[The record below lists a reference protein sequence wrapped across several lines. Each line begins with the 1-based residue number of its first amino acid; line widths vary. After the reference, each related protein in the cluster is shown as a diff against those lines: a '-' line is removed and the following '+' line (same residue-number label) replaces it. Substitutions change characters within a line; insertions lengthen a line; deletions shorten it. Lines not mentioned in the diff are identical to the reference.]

1 MNIQCSGGSRSVAN
15 ESLEDEECSVQ
26 PAEVN
31 NDQLRAVVK
40 ADSVKTT
47 GEIDHSMVIWHLKQ
61 IGKVKKADK

>member
-1 MNIQCSGGSRSVAN
+1 MQRCFKKFCKGDK
-15 ESLEDEECSVQ
+15 SLEDEHSGW
-26 PAEVN
+26 PLGVN

-40 ADSVKTT
+40 ADYVKTT